1 MKTLGTL
8 FLITAALLVVGVI
21 INLSPSGSEERIY
34 KSEEA
39 LHEASQNLKNFAE
52 AGRALGYQ
60 TGQIDIRS
68 DRDIFST
75 SSSLKSQREM
85 RVFYFAIAAGIL
97 GIVGLILVVSQS
109 QRQSYHT
116 PSVKPQAV
124 QSQRQSYHTPSVKSQ
139 AVWLSNTEPISKQD
153 LPKAVKPEAID
164 NIFLYVNG
172 EVKGPHSSSEI
183 QFLIHDGYITYQTL
197 CCLEGSEDWRPL
209 SEIVT

>member
-1 MKTLGTL
+1 MKTLGIL

-39 LHEASQNLKNFAE
+39 LHEASQNLRNFAE

-68 DRDIFST
+68 DRNIFST

-109 QRQSYHT
+109 QRQSN
-116 PSVKPQAV
+116 
-124 QSQRQSYHTPSVKSQ
+124 HTPSVKSQ

-197 CCLEGSEDWRPL
+197 CCLEGSEDWKPL

>member
-85 RVFYFAIAAGIL
+85 RVFYFAIPAGIL

-116 PSVKPQAV
+116 PSVK
-124 QSQRQSYHTPSVKSQ
+124 SQ
-139 AVWLSNTEPISKQD
+139 AVSLSNTEPTSKQD
-153 LPKAVKPEAID
+153 LPKAVKPKAID
-164 NIFLYVNG
+164 NIFIYVNG

>member
-85 RVFYFAIAAGIL
+85 RVFYFAI
-97 GIVGLILVVSQS
+97 
-109 QRQSYHT
+109 
-116 PSVKPQAV
+116 PS
-124 QSQRQSYHTPSVKSQ
+124 RHFGYR
-139 AVWLSNTEPISKQD
+139 
-153 LPKAVKPEAID
+153 
-164 NIFLYVNG
+164 
-172 EVKGPHSSSEI
+172 GPHPCR
-183 QFLIHDGYITYQTL
+183 ITIPAPKLPYAFRQIAG
-197 CCLEGSEDWRPL
+197 CFV
-209 SEIVT
+209 I

>member
-85 RVFYFAIAAGIL
+85 RVFYFAIPAGIL

-116 PSVKPQAV
+116 PSVK
-124 QSQRQSYHTPSVKSQ
+124 SQ
-139 AVWLSNTEPISKQD
+139 AVSLSNTEPISKQD
-153 LPKAVKPEAID
+153 LPKAVKPKAID

-183 QFLIHDGYITYQTL
+183 QFLIHDGYVTYQTL